1 MMTRKL
7 SVLCALLIAHVAL
20 VVGQVYTGKGFAN
33 GKVGSVYS
41 MPGTAISSESGDE
54 MNTDGVVTGYWYD
67 IASSAGASL
76 TGDRNVTYGIY
87 AGTGTDAGGMDKRG
101 YSTDKNTS
109 YTPIRWNGGG
119 NIFRQSGQW
128 VRFTIDFE
136 EGDYNFI
143 YRGNAKSFATS
154 KHKFDLKIYR
164 SSNLSTAIF
173 SRVIDLTS
181 HFPEEGGTEDN
192 ILRMGGGNA
201 DTDWFKVLDEIT
213 LPRGTYVVELG
224 TPYFTYAHQPWG
236 GFTFNEAETYD
247 ATPYNGV
254 PWIAGKDIVP
264 AWQYDKVGDASL
276 SFAKEKDKSVGV
288 YSAATSS
295 AGDNIRSYSDNPSTG
310 AVRWNTSTNT
320 FQSNGGW
327 YNYTT
332 HFSGKR
338 AYFFKFRAL
347 PLIGQAVWDA
357 TIRVLEPVSGHEILS
372 FSFADGVTYVSDE
385 DENETT
391 RWMYIDKP
399 IIIPEGTFLVQ
410 IDLPQESTSGILGEY
425 TFAAEHPSSDV
436 PQIVNY
442 DWPTS
447 IPKSQKYEA
456 KVSLDGE
463 EYELFPH
470 LTLPDTRP
478 SQYPGD
484 NGGYGIPKFM
494 IDRTLTFCQF
504 AYAGEI
510 LVEVTKK
517 FGTEAQRVEI
527 QPKAYGINPVYFDG
541 RTVRFYLKHQPEKP
555 SYISVN
561 FISDDNL
568 DQQDNNH
575 EVPYHGM
582 MLFGDK
588 LEMHVPDKNAP
599 GTVIY
604 DETVTATQVQNAD
617 LVYFPAG
624 DYNLKDKLDKGVLK
638 LSKNGQKVY
647 AEGGAYIRGTVW
659 SEGYDDIWLYGRG
672 IFTGAD
678 FIFHELLDKDGHKEA
693 YMNFQGS
700 DNCHFEGFAIT
711 DPCHHSI
718 PSGSNSYF
726 KNMKIMGWSYNADG
740 TRVGANSHIEEVFM
754 RTMDD
759 RDYGDRQHIFKNSV
773 LWPLRNGAFSML
785 GWQSFDGGHATYENL
800 YFINSEWD
808 RPEAKYGNQ
817 GVLGT
822 KNDQGSNISNDTL
835 RNLYLEDYTTILAVL
850 RHTYDPE
857 GQAFDPNDPG
867 EFKDFLFENIKV
879 EHPFIKTSGE
889 KAWQRIEGF
898 EKDGVRSSIHDITF
912 RNLVVAG
919 ELVLDNNKDKYFKI
933 DERFTYNINFE
944 AKGDVHTIRASAND
958 GGNVFPG
965 GDIAVPEGTSQYV
978 SIQPDPGYRI
988 KNVKVDY
995 QDLGRLQVIHLEK
1008 VTSDHVVEVEFELG
1022 GNTFDQATVVNP
1034 NDYLRNDIDLGVNH
1048 VAGFNRKVDNEPGL
1062 LVFPNPA
1069 NSMITVKNRT
1079 GMQTLEIYN
1088 VYGRCVYQTQEET
1101 IDVSGFDR
1109 GIYLLREGT
1118 RVCKFT
1124 VK

>member
-1 MMTRKL
+1 MLRKTFML
-7 SVLCALLIAHVAL
+7 FVAFMCNLPLIF
-20 VVGQVYTGKGFAN
+20 GQVYTGKGFAN
-33 GKVGSVYS
+33 GQVGTNYS
-41 MPGTAISSESGDE
+41 MPGTEISAESGDE
-54 MNTDGVVTGYWYD
+54 MNTDGVVTAYWFD
-67 IASSAGASL
+67 VASSSGASL
-76 TGDRNVTYGIY
+76 TGDKNITYGIY
-87 AGTGTDAGGMDKRG
+87 SGSGTDGGGMDKRG
-101 YSTDKNTS
+101 YSTDKNPA
-109 YTPIRWNGGG
+109 YTPIRWNGGS
-119 NIFRQSGQW
+119 NMFRQAGQW

-136 EGDYNFI
+136 QGDYNFV
-143 YRGNAKSFATS
+143 YRGNIKSFAVS
-154 KHKFDLKIYR
+154 KHKFDLKIYKP
-164 SSNLSTAIF
+164 SNLSNAVF
-173 SRVIDLTS
+173 SRVIDLTTN
-181 HFPEEGGTEDN
+181 FPEEGATADN
-192 ILRMGGGNA
+192 IVRLGGGNT
-201 DTDWFKVLDEIT
+201 DTDWFKMLDEIS
-213 LPRGTYVVELG
+213 LSSGTYVVELG
-224 TPYFTYAHQPWG
+224 TPYYTFTHQPWG
-236 GFTFNEAETYD
+236 VFTFNKAAAYN
-247 ATPYNGV
+247 ATPYNDI
-254 PWIAGKDIVP
+254 PWVAGKDVVP
-264 AWQYDKVGDASL
+264 AWQYDKVDDGAL
-276 SFAKEKDKSVGV
+276 SFAKDKDVSVGI
-288 YSAATSS
+288 YGTASS
-295 AGDNIRSYSDNPSTG
+295 TAGNNIRSYTDNPDKG
-310 AVRWNTSTNT
+310 VVRWNTTTNT
-320 FQSNGGW
+320 FQSNGAW

-332 HFSGKR
+332 RFEGKR
-338 AYFFKFRAL
+338 SYFFKFRGL
-347 PLIGQAVWDA
+347 PLIGQAVFKA
-357 TIRVLEPVSGHEILS
+357 NVRILEPISKHEILS
-372 FSFADGVTYVSDE
+372 FSFDDGVEYLTE
-385 DENETT
+385 ENEGETT
-391 RWMYIDKP
+391 RWMYINKP
-399 IIIPEGTFLVQ
+399 LTISEGTYLVQ
-410 IDLPQESTSGILGEY
+410 IDLPQEGSSGILGEY
-425 TFAAEHPSSDV
+425 AFVAEHPASIV
-436 PQIVNY
+436 PQVINY
-442 DWPTS
+442 DWPTT
-447 IPKSQKYEA
+447 IPKSDKYSA
-456 KVSLDGE
+456 KVTLDGE

-484 NGGYGIPKFM
+484 NGYGIPNFM

-504 AYAGEI
+504 TYTDEI
-510 LVEVTKK
+510 LVEVTKN

-568 DQQDNNH
+568 DQQGYNH

-604 DETVTATQVQNAD
+604 NESVTATQVQNAD
-617 LVYFPAG
+617 VVYFPAG
-624 DYNLKDKLDKGVLK
+624 DYNLKDKLEDGVLK
-638 LSKNGQKVY
+638 LTKNGQKVY

-659 SEGYDDIWLYGRG
+659 AGGYDDIWLYGRG

-678 FIFHELLDKDGHKEA
+678 YIFHELLDEDGHKEA

-740 TRVGANSHIEEVFM
+740 TRVGANSYIEEVFM

-773 LWPLRNGAFSML
+773 LWPMRNGAFSML

-808 RPEAKYGNQ
+808 RPESKVGNQ

-835 RNLYLEDYTTILAVL
+835 RNLYLEDYTTILTVL

-898 EKDGVRSSIHDITF
+898 EKDGVRSSVHDITF

-933 DERFTYNINFE
+933 DERFAYNINFE
-944 AKGDVHTIRASAND
+944 AKGDVHTLRASANG
-958 GGNVFPG
+958 GGNVFPA

-978 SIQPDPGYRI
+978 SIQPDPGFRI

-995 QDLGRLQVIHLEK
+995 QDLGRLQVIHLEN
-1008 VTSDHVVEVEFELG
+1008 VTADHVVEVEFEAG
-1022 GNTFDQATVVNP
+1022 SNTFDELNVLNP

-1048 VAGFNRKVDNEPGL
+1048 VAGVNRLEANEPGL
-1062 LVFPNPA
+1062 LIFPNPA
-1069 NSMITVKNRT
+1069 NSVITVKNHT
-1079 GMQTLEIYN
+1079 GYQELEIFN
-1088 VYGRCVYQTQEET
+1088 VYGQCVYSTHEST
-1101 IDVSGFDR
+1101 IDVSSFDS
-1109 GIYLLREGT
+1109 GIYLLREGK
-1118 RVCKFT
+1118 RFCKFT
-1124 VK
+1124 IK